1 MGVPMSTKKTDRPA
15 SAPADMREEIRM
27 MAQSIFSDRQSKQL
41 PGDELSDWLAA
52 EKKVKAKR
60 KL

>member
-1 MGVPMSTKKTDRPA
+1 MPQKKSTRSGPL
-15 SAPADMREEIRM
+15 PEELKDEIKA
-27 MAQSIFSDRQSKQL
+27 MAETIYAQRQAKNL

-52 EKKVKAKR
+52 EAKVKAKH

>member
-1 MGVPMSTKKTDRPA
+1 MPTRKTVDSTPSPDTV
-15 SAPADMREEIRM
+15 REEIKM
-27 MAQSIFSDRQSKQL
+27 MAQSIFSERQAKNL

-52 EKKVKAKR
+52 EKKVKSKH

>member
-1 MGVPMSTKKTDRPA
+1 MPTKKTDRPA
-15 SAPADMREEIRM
+15 PAPDDMKDEIRM
-27 MAQSIFSDRQSKQL
+27 MAQSLYSERQAKHL

>member
-1 MGVPMSTKKTDRPA
+1 MSTKKTDRPA
-15 SAPADMREEIRM
+15 PAPADLHDEIAS
-27 MAQSIFSDRQSKQL
+27 MAQSIYSDRQSKHL
-41 PGDELSDWLAA
+41 PGDEMSDWLAA